1 MGDNN
6 NSVNNSDE
14 NETFHFN
21 DNFNPINNNNNFQL
35 NISFNFPQDQE
46 NTLSNGITSP
56 AVGDNDNLHSQN
68 FSHNVDNCF
77 ENMEQKPNP
86 EKDNKNKEN
95 SKKEDESRPDTLR
108 KKLKTLTLNKS
119 MEFINENIKRKKDK
133 IKNVDSKLTK
143 NTKIDFEKEFMY
155 LTLGDIF
162 SFRVS
167 SKYTSSVKD
176 HENQNKYI
184 IKELRIKN
192 EKLNNIF
199 NITFIQ
205 CLNHFIGK
213 EKFEV
218 LEGMKTIKE
227 TVFKGEKE
235 KINLINYANDYE
247 VNVSNSKER
256 ESFKGKKKLHKK
268 EGNLFMCQNFR
279 IAI

>member
-6 NSVNNSDE
+6 NCSNNSV
-14 NETFHFN
+14 TFHFN

-46 NTLSNGITSP
+46 NTLSKGITSP

-95 SKKEDESRPDTLR
+95 SKKADESRPDTLR

-119 MEFINENIKRKKDK
+119 MEFINENIERKKDK

-143 NTKIDFEKEFMY
+143 NTKINFEKEFMY

-162 SFRVS
+162 SLRVS
-167 SKYTSSVKD
+167 SKYTSSVKEN
-176 HENQNKYI
+176 ENQNKYI
-184 IKELRIKN
+184 IKELKIK
-192 EKLNNIF
+192 
-199 NITFIQ
+199 
-205 CLNHFIGK
+205 
-213 EKFEV
+213 
-218 LEGMKTIKE
+218 
-227 TVFKGEKE
+227 
-235 KINLINYANDYE
+235 
-247 VNVSNSKER
+247 
-256 ESFKGKKKLHKK
+256 
-268 EGNLFMCQNFR
+268 
-279 IAI
+279 